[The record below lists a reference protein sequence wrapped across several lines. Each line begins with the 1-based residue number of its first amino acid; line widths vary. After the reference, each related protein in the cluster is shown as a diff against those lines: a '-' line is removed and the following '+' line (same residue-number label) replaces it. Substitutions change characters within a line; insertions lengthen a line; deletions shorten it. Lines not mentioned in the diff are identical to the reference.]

1 MGNTRSVTQMNEARG
16 AVSLCGEFISSVTT
30 NQVANNSRSST
41 HSNTEPTGLAGSVR
55 SISKSDGADRLRMIA
70 YAPAMIIIVAVLS
83 IELGLGGIRESAG
96 SWLPLVEVFSVM
108 TSVLAGT
115 LWFGWGQSRVATQ
128 AMLVL
133 NTAED
138 ERRTISAIGI
148 GANWDLDL
156 NRIFARFS
164 NDLTTLIDFD
174 RLTIT
179 TARRDGRMQLEFFAG
194 MSAPEDEIGAVV
206 ISVVGNPDGLV
217 NPRDYGLHSQMTVPI
232 SAIDGTITI
241 RSRDRNA
248 YGPHHVDIMRQVV
261 AQISPGISNAIHYQD
276 SQHRVMER
284 TALAE
289 IGRAATDETDL
300 DSILLVV
307 SGALA
312 NLMKFDHLGTI
323 LSEDDDDTAKVVCW
337 STPGLLGLDVGD
349 TVKLDNVQAGSG
361 VLSGRGRDPL
371 GLSSTKGGTSI
382 AEDRLWMQVPLGEQ
396 SKLLGMLVVSAPSD
410 AVLSEDEADLL
421 QRVANQI
428 APAIQNARLT
438 ADLTRTL
445 EERRVVAAIGRAAS
459 SETQMRKIFEAVA
472 NELESIVPFDRF
484 VATIDV
490 PDTKFVDVTYVRGLS
505 QEEKDEGS
513 RILPLNQDELREL
526 RANRAILHN
535 VQESDEESNS
545 WPYKLGLRSWIQVAL
560 GDLTNPMG
568 YLSFRSKQLN
578 AYTQAHVDFLEGIA
592 RQIAP
597 TLKNAQMFER
607 ERALRDQLDDQN
619 KELQEANAAKSR
631 FLSTVS
637 HELKTPL
644 TIVSGFIDLLADDAD
659 QFTDEHV
666 EALNIMRKNS
676 SRLGLLINDVLD
688 ISRMDA
694 GKLRIEPT
702 TFLVNDLVS
711 ELDKSFEPILESKS
725 QTLTVSIPD
734 SEIWIEADR
743 NRTAQLITNLISNA
757 HKYSGEN
764 CHIRANIAV
773 DDSHLS
779 VVIED
784 EGIGISEDDQKQ
796 LFTAF
801 FRAENRVAREA
812 GGTGLGLVIARS
824 IAELHGGDLWLNSI
838 ENQGTTVTFKIPGIT
853 SEPVVNLAEE
863 AEISQL
869 AQRSRLYPDTDWED
883 IGESA

>member
-1 MGNTRSVTQMNEARG
+1 MNAVQLCIAINSSCSVITG
-16 AVSLCGEFISSVTT
+16 
-30 NQVANNSRSST
+30 QVANNLRSSAQL
-41 HSNTEPTGLAGSVR
+41 NEEQVGLMGTMR
-55 SISKSDGADRLRMIA
+55 SITNTDGADRLRMIA
-70 YAPAMIIIVAVLS
+70 YAPAIVIIVAVFA
-83 IELGLGGIRESAG
+83 IEFGLGGFRNTAG
-96 SWLPLVEVFSVM
+96 SWLPLVEVFAVM
-108 TSVLAGT
+108 ARVLAGT
-115 LWFGWGQSRVATQ
+115 LWFGWGQSRVATK
-128 AMLVL
+128 AMSVL
-133 NTAED
+133 NMAED

-164 NDLTTLIDFD
+164 NDLTTLIDYD

-179 TARRDGRMQLEFFAG
+179 TARRDGRMQLEFVAG
-194 MSAPEDEIGAVV
+194 MKAPEDEIGGVV
-206 ISVVGNPDGLV
+206 LSVVGNPDGLV
-217 NPRDYGLHSQMTVPI
+217 NPRDYGLHSQLTVPI

-241 RSRDRNA
+241 RSRERNA
-248 YGPHHVDIMRQVV
+248 YDPHHVDIMRQVV
-261 AQISPGISNAIHYQD
+261 AQISPGISNAIHYQE

-289 IGRAATDETDL
+289 IGRAATHETDL

-307 SGALA
+307 SGALS

-323 LSEDDDDTAKVVCW
+323 LSESSEANPSDDAKVVCW
-337 STPGLLGLDVGD
+337 STPGLLGLNIGD
-349 TVKLDNVQAGSG
+349 NVKLEGTQAGSG

-371 GLSSTKGGTSI
+371 GLSNGNAQDS
-382 AEDRLWMQVPLGEQ
+382 EDRIWMQVPLGEQ
-396 SKLLGMLVVSAPSD
+396 SNLLGMLVVSAPAD

-445 EERRVVAAIGRAAS
+445 EERRVVAVIGRAAS
-459 SETQMRKIFEAVA
+459 SETQMRKIFAIVA
-472 NELESIVPFDRF
+472 DELESIVPFDRF
-484 VATIDV
+484 IASVVVPETDYLDV
-490 PDTKFVDVTYVRGLS
+490 SYVRGMAF
-505 QEEKDEGS
+505 EGKEEGS
-513 RILPLNQDELREL
+513 RIQKPSDDETREL
-526 RANRAILHN
+526 RARRAIVQDVKADN
-535 VQESDEESNS
+535 VRSDSPLAKSELKS
-545 WPYKLGLRSWIQVAL
+545 WVQVAL
-560 GDLTNPMG
+560 GDLTDPMG
-568 YLSFRSKQLN
+568 YLSFRSKSEN
-578 AYTQAHVDFLEGIA
+578 AYTQTHVDFLEGIA

-597 TLKNAQMFER
+597 TLKNAQMFEMERGLR
-607 ERALRDQLDDQN
+607 EQLDTQN
-619 KELQEANAAKSR
+619 RELQDANAAKTR

-644 TIVSGFIDLLADDAD
+644 TIVSGFIDLLTDDAD
-659 QFTDEHV
+659 QFTTEHV

-702 TFLVNDLVS
+702 TFLVNELVE
-711 ELDKSFEPILESKS
+711 ELDKSFGPVLEDKT
-725 QTLTVSIPD
+725 QQLTSSVGEQD
-734 SEIWIEADR
+734 VWIEADR
-743 NRTAQLITNLISNA
+743 NRIAQLITNLLSNA

-764 CHIRANIAV
+764 AHIRLSVSVENNN
-773 DDSHLS
+773 LS
-779 VVIED
+779 VVVED

-824 IAELHGGDLWLNSI
+824 IAELHGGELWLNSI
-838 ENQGTTVTFKIPGIT
+838 ENQGTTVAFKIPGIT
-853 SEPVVNLAEE
+853 SEPEIDLDEE
-863 AEISQL
+863 AEISLL
-869 AQRSRLYPDTDWED
+869 AQHSRLYPDTAWED

>member
-1 MGNTRSVTQMNEARG
+1 MDVVQLCIPLKSSCSVITD
-16 AVSLCGEFISSVTT
+16 
-30 NQVANNSRSST
+30 QVANNLPRS
-41 HSNTEPTGLAGSVR
+41 TELSEEQIGLVGTVR
-55 SISKSDGADRLRMIA
+55 SIARTDGADRLRMIA
-70 YAPAMIIIVAVLS
+70 YAPAIMTIVTVLA
-83 IELGLGGIRESAG
+83 IQLGAGGYKDTAG
-96 SWLPLVEVFSVM
+96 SWLPLAQVFAVM
-108 TSVLAGT
+108 GSVLGGT
-115 LWFGWGQSRVATQ
+115 LWFGWGQSRVATR
-128 AMLVL
+128 AMSVL
-133 NTAED
+133 NSAED

-164 NDLTTLIDFD
+164 NDLTTLIDYD

-179 TARRDGRMQLEFFAG
+179 TARRDGRMQLEFVAG
-194 MSAPEDEIGAVV
+194 MKAPEDEIGGVV
-206 ISVVGNPDGLV
+206 VSVVGNPDGLV
-217 NPRDYGLHSQMTVPI
+217 NPRDYGLHSQLTVPI

-241 RSRDRNA
+241 RSRERNA
-248 YGPHHVDIMRQVV
+248 YDPHHVDIMRQVV

-289 IGRAATDETDL
+289 IGRAATHETDL

-307 SGALA
+307 SGALS

-323 LSEDDDDTAKVVCW
+323 LSDSSDSASDSKAKVVCW

-349 TVKLDNVQAGSG
+349 QVNLYGAQSGSG
-361 VLSGRGRDPL
+361 TLSGRGRDPL
-371 GLSSTKGGTSI
+371 GLGTKESI
-382 AEDRLWMQVPLGEQ
+382 SQQEDRLWMQVPLGEQ
-396 SKLLGMLVVSAPSD
+396 DNLLGMLVVSAPAD

-445 EERRVVAAIGRAAS
+445 EERRVIANIGRAAS
-459 SETQMRKIFEAVA
+459 SETKVRKIFEIVA
-472 NELESIVPFDRF
+472 NELECIISYDRLSATVSVPNSSYLDVIYTRG
-484 VATIDV
+484 IDYNG
-490 PDTKFVDVTYVRGLS
+490 K
-505 QEEKDEGS
+505 EEGT
-513 RILPLNQDELREL
+513 RIPAPSTDELLEL
-526 RANRAILHN
+526 RARGAIIQSTVEDR
-535 VQESDEESNS
+535 VQDDSSLTS
-545 WPYKLGLRSWIQVAL
+545 SGLISWIQIPI
-560 GDLTNPMG
+560 GDVTDPMG
-568 YLSFRSKQLN
+568 YLSLRSKQQN
-578 AYTQAHVDFLEGIA
+578 QYTKGHLRFLEEIA

-597 TLKNAQMFER
+597 TLKNAQMFEM
-607 ERALRDQLDDQN
+607 ERALRDQLDSQN
-619 KELQEANAAKSR
+619 RELQDANAAKTR

-659 QFTDEHV
+659 QFTSEHV

-702 TFLVNDLVS
+702 TFLVNELVE
-711 ELDKSFEPILESKS
+711 ELDKSFEPVLEDKS
-725 QTLTVSIPD
+725 QSLTASVGDEP
-734 SEIWIEADR
+734 IWIEADR
-743 NRTAQLITNLISNA
+743 NRIAQLITNLISNA

-764 CHIRANIAV
+764 AHIRLNVAV
-773 DDSHLS
+773 DEQNLS
-779 VVIED
+779 VVVED
-784 EGIGISEDDQKQ
+784 EGIGISEEDQKQ

-801 FRAENRVAREA
+801 FRADNRAAREA

-824 IAELHGGDLWLNSI
+824 IAELHGGKLWLNSI
-838 ENQGTTVTFKIPGIT
+838 ENQGTTVAFRVPGIT
-853 SEPVVNLAEE
+853 SEPEVNLDEE
-863 AEISQL
+863 AELTLL
-869 AQRSRLYPDTDWED
+869 AQRSRLYPDTPWED

>member
-1 MGNTRSVTQMNEARG
+1 M
-16 AVSLCGEFISSVTT
+16 
-30 NQVANNSRSST
+30 ANNLRSST
-41 HSNTEPTGLAGSVR
+41 QIDKEYAGLYSSLR
-55 SISKSDGADRLRMIA
+55 SFTKTDGADRLRLIA
-70 YAPAMIIIVAVLS
+70 YAPAMVVIIIVLVL
-83 IELGLGGIRESAG
+83 ELGAGGFSSSAG
-96 SWLPLVEVFSVM
+96 SWLPLAEVSAVLG
-108 TSVLAGT
+108 SVLGGT
-115 LWFGWGQSRVATQ
+115 LWFGWGQSRVATH
-128 AMLVL
+128 AMSVL
-133 NTAED
+133 NMAED

-156 NRIFARFS
+156 KRIFARFS
-164 NDLTTLIDFD
+164 NDLTTLIDYD

-179 TARRDGRMQLEFFAG
+179 TARRDGRMQLEFVAG
-194 MSAPEDEIGAVV
+194 MNAPEDEIGGVV
-206 ISVVGNPDGLV
+206 LSVIGHPDGLV

-241 RSRDRNA
+241 RSRDRDA

-261 AQISPGISNAIHYQD
+261 AQISPGISNAINYQE

-289 IGRAATDETDL
+289 IGRAATHETDL

-307 SGALA
+307 SGALS
-312 NLMKFDHLGTI
+312 NLMKFDHMGTI
-323 LSEDDDDTAKVVCW
+323 LTEPRETIDSDQETAKVVCW
-337 STPGLLGLDVGD
+337 STPDLLGINVGD
-349 TVKLDNVQAGSG
+349 SVKLDGAQAGAG
-361 VLSGRGRDPL
+361 VLSASGRDPL
-371 GLSSTKGGTSI
+371 GLARGSETSGS
-382 AEDRLWMQVPLGEQ
+382 EDRHWMQVPLGEQ
-396 SKLLGMLVVSAPSD
+396 SNLLGMLIVSAPID
-410 AVLSEDEADLL
+410 AILSEDEADLL

-459 SETQMRKIFEAVA
+459 SETKMRSIFAVVA
-472 NELESIVPFDRF
+472 KELDTIIPFDRF
-484 VATIDV
+484 LATITIPETGDLEV
-490 PDTKFVDVTYVRGLS
+490 SYSQGVHYAGRENGSPVLPPTEDDLREMRAKRTILRSYESLDEITDPTFVKAGLHSWVQVVLGDVT
-505 QEEKDEGS
+505 DP
-513 RILPLNQDELREL
+513 I
-526 RANRAILHN
+526 
-535 VQESDEESNS
+535 
-545 WPYKLGLRSWIQVAL
+545 
-560 GDLTNPMG
+560 G
-568 YLSFRSKQLN
+568 YLSFRSRQID
-578 AYTQAHVDFLEGIA
+578 AYSRAHVELLEGIA
-592 RQIAP
+592 RQISP
-597 TLKNAQMFER
+597 VLKNAQMFEM
-607 ERALRDQLDDQN
+607 ERGLRDQLDVQN
-619 KELQEANAAKSR
+619 QELQEANNAKSR

-659 QFTDEHV
+659 QFTEEHL

-676 SRLGLLINDVLD
+676 TRLGLLINDVLD

-702 TFLVNDLVS
+702 IFQVNDLVS
-711 ELDKSFEPILESKS
+711 ELEKSFVPLLESKC
-725 QTLTVSIPD
+725 QTLETSI
-734 SEIWIEADR
+734 SEEEVWIEADR
-743 NRTAQLITNLISNA
+743 NRIAQLVTNLISNA

-764 CHIRANIAV
+764 STIRLNVAV
-773 DDSHLS
+773 EDQNLS

-824 IAELHGGDLWLNSI
+824 IADLHGGDLWLNSI
-838 ENQGTTVTFKIPGIT
+838 ENQGTTVAFKIPGIS
-853 SEPVVNLAEE
+853 SEPTVDAVDE
-863 AEISQL
+863 AEQTML

-883 IGESA
+883 IGKSA